1 MDEASASDSLSLKAT
16 RIGGPRLYCY
26 GAATKGL
33 GGQEMAELGLMAHA
47 GAIGFTNG
55 TTSVADSLTMRRLLG
70 YSTML
75 DKPNQ
80 H

>member
-1 MDEASASDSLSLKAT
+1 
-16 RIGGPRLYCY
+16 
-26 GAATKGL
+26 
-33 GGQEMAELGLMAHA
+33 MAELGLMAHA

-75 DKPNQ
+75 DKLLSNIAKTQ
-80 H
+80 LWQGW